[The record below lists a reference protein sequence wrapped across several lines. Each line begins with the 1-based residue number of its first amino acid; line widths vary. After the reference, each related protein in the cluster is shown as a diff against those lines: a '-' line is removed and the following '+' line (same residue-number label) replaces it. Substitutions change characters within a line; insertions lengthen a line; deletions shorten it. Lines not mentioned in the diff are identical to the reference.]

1 MVKLFNMVDLGCIVY
16 VWSCL
21 INMAQVN
28 VTSVN
33 NGGRLVHSM
42 KIYILFTVT
51 ETPGNSKYAEFFRF
65 IAFCVQS
72 SRF

>member
-1 MVKLFNMVDLGCIVY
+1 MADLGSIVY

-33 NGGRLVHSM
+33 NSEGLVHSM

-72 SRF
+72 SRS